1 MQNILDNKYVIG
13 VLTIL
18 IFVYAASIRP
28 ELPPYIKVLF
38 KNPIFKVFILFLIV
52 VRGNKDPLFALAI
65 AIAFVTTVTYLNQ
78 QQAKEAFENTEVN
91 DESNDGS
98 ETFENNEINEE
109 SIDDSEKFEN
119 NEVTDESIDDS
130 EKFENNEVTDESNDD
145 SEKFDNSST
154 VEDIKED
161 SPVNTYYDNG
171 EEVDPDSIS
180 KP

>member
-18 IFVYAASIRP
+18 IFLYAASIRP

-91 DESNDGS
+91 DESND
-98 ETFENNEINEE
+98 
-109 SIDDSEKFEN
+109 DSEKFEN
-119 NEVTDESIDDS
+119 NEVNDESNDDS
-130 EKFENNEVTDESNDD
+130 DKFENTEVNDESNDD
-145 SEKFDNSST
+145 SEKFDNSDT
-154 VEDIKED
+154 VEDTKED
-161 SPVNTYYDNG
+161 SPVKTYYDDG
-171 EEVDPDSIS
+171 EEVYPDSTS

>member
-98 ETFENNEINEE
+98 ETFENNE
-109 SIDDSEKFEN
+109 
-119 NEVTDESIDDS
+119 VTDESIDDS

>member
-119 NEVTDESIDDS
+119 NEVTDES
-130 EKFENNEVTDESNDD
+130 NDD